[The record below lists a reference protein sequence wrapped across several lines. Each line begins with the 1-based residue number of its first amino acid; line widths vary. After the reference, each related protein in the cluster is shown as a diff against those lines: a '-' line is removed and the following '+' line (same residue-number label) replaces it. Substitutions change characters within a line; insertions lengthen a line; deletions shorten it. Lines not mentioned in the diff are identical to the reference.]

1 MKKYLILSI
10 IFSILIIKL
19 FLISMNRDNYQE
31 LLDKKINNFVYS
43 MSSPR
48 GRILDRNG
56 NVLVDN
62 KGIKCI
68 YYTKLKG
75 LSKKDE
81 IDIAYSLA
89 KIIDI
94 DINNNSLKEFYLL
107 LNNNGDDLIKDNE
120 WKLYEERKIT
130 KEELKKLKEERIKQI
145 DLDKLTELDKKSATI
160 YNLMQNGYSYDKK
173 LIVKNISDQEYSQI
187 VDKNIPGISEE
198 LTWERVYNYG
208 DTLKD
213 IFGSIGYIPKEELD
227 NYLEKGY
234 QRNDIVG
241 LSYLEKEYEDYLKG
255 EKDIYL
261 VNSDNTYTLYKE
273 GRKGNDLVL
282 AIDIN
287 VQLELEKILQENIL
301 KAKELK
307 NTDYFKEA
315 YTIVGNPLTGEILA
329 LSGQRLLDD
338 KTFQSINTN
347 IVNTSYTVGSV
358 VKMATVSTG
367 YKYKVIEMDKNI
379 NDACIKL
386 YNIPLKCSY
395 KSLGKINDLTAIS
408 KSSNYYQFMIAINL
422 TNNKYNYNMH
432 LDVSEDD
439 FNKLRNMYKDYGLGS
454 LTGIDLPNETI
465 GIIGKSIKSDLLLN
479 LSIGQY
485 DTYTPIELFQY
496 VNTIASLGE
505 RRKPLL
511 MHSIRDNNSIIKE
524 NNYDIINNIPLD
536 EVYLKRLREAMHL
549 SITSG
554 TSRNY
559 IKDIYN
565 GAGKTGTSETYIDS
579 DNDGKM
585 DVKTISNAFVGFA
598 PFDNPKYSIVVLT
611 PNIYVE
617 RDYDYQK
624 VHYTKYISNNIMQF
638 LFENT

>member
-315 YTIVGNPLTGEILA
+315 NTIVGNPLTGEILA

>member
-94 DINNNSLKEFYLL
+94 DINYNSLKEFYLL

-536 EVYLKRLREAMHL
+536 EIYLKRLREAMHL